1 MGELLAEVV
10 VLVTVLVSLVTGA
23 KLWNRL
29 RKNEELLPYEAGRRP
44 YWSGVEALVVFFL
57 FHWGL
62 ILGLALELLF
72 GGLPSP
78 SPEQPLIEQV
88 LMHSDL
94 QWEFSEEASS
104 SAENA
109 SPSSDWEELVV
120 HPVFLLLQADPSLGT
135 VLWCSAVVVL
145 LAPIVEEVI
154 FRLVLL
160 GYLAERERR
169 WRRRVR
175 FLRGFLPGL
184 IPVVGISLW
193 FALLHGRSAEEI
205 PAVEEVRQA
214 MNFTA
219 QLGIVTLLAVM
230 IMAAGKR
237 GGFLANMGVDL
248 RKLGYDLKVG
258 ALACVVVTPPLWLLQ
273 AQLTRLLAPLG
284 WVPDP
289 VPIYFLAVVLGM
301 LYYRTGRVV
310 ASVVLHVLHNLA
322 SFLLAL
328 LPIFLK

>member
-1 MGELLAEVV
+1 MGEQLAEIL
-10 VLVTVLVSLVTGA
+10 VLASLLVSLATGM
-23 KLWNRL
+23 KLLSRFQ
-29 RKNEELLPYEAGRRP
+29 RQGQILPYEVGRRP
-44 YWSGVEALVVFFL
+44 SWSGVEVLVVFFL
-57 FHWGL
+57 FHWGV
-62 ILGLALELLF
+62 ILGIVLDYLV
-72 GGLPSP
+72 GDSPPPSP
-78 SPEQPLIEQV
+78 AESALSQTVAVMDSKPAFREDCSWRRDDP
-88 LMHSDL
+88 SA
-94 QWEFSEEASS
+94 SER
-104 SAENA
+104 
-109 SPSSDWEELVV
+109 DELAV

-135 VLWCSAVVVL
+135 VLWCSAVVVV
-145 LAPIVEEVI
+145 LAPVVEEVI

-160 GYLAERERR
+160 GYFAERERR

-184 IPVVGISLW
+184 IPVVGISIW